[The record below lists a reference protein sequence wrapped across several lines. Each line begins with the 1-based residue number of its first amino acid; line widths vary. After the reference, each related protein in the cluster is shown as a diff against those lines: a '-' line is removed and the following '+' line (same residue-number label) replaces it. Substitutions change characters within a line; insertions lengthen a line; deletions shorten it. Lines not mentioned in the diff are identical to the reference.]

1 MKKFKL
7 LSLILAVVIVVTSL
21 SACTQPA
28 SNDKKTLTVNI
39 GTQEMPNDE
48 GIAKQLNYI
57 INNFDRLGY
66 EVNITS
72 FSSGAKVNAAL
83 LSGDIDFGLIGT
95 CPIANGFS
103 CGVDGEVIW
112 IHDILDSAES
122 LAVKNSAGVDS
133 VADLKGKSI
142 AVPFASTAHYSLI
155 KALEDA
161 GLSEKDVTMYDMQ
174 PAEINAAWSR
184 GDIDAAYVWEPTLS
198 GLLSDGKIIVTS
210 GDISDKGYMTADLE
224 VVRSEFAKEHPDVVK
239 AYIAA
244 LDEAVKLYKYEKD
257 TAVSAVANE
266 LGISESDA
274 KNQMGG
280 YLWLEAKEQYERY
293 FENGALGEN
302 LYSTAQFLLSQSSI
316 SSSLSNEEFKTRSDG
331 KYISD
336 YLKDN

>member
-7 LSLILAVVIVVTSL
+7 LSLILAVVIVIASL
-21 SACTQPA
+21 CACTQSA

-57 INNFDRLGY
+57 INNFDKLGY

-133 VADLKGKSI
+133 VSDLKGRSI
-142 AVPFASTAHYSLI
+142 AVPFASTAHYSLV

-161 GLSEKDVTMYDMQ
+161 GLSENDVTLYDMQ
-174 PAEINAAWSR
+174 PAEINAAWAR

-198 GLLSDGKIIVTS
+198 GLLSDGKILITS
-210 GDISDKGYMTADLE
+210 GDMSDKGYMTADLE

-266 LGISESDA
+266 LGISES
-274 KNQMGG
+274 
-280 YLWLEAKEQYERY
+280 LWLEAKEQYERY

-302 LYSTAQFLLSQSSI
+302 LYSTAQFLVSKSSI
-316 SSSLSNEEFKTRSDG
+316 SSSLSNEEFKIRSNG
-331 KYISD
+331 KYISE